1 MTLSVYEARSA
12 SPVRGCAA
20 LSRPSTVLDGS
31 RIAGVWPWED
41 LPWPD
46 TVPGAVNLPVTGEV
60 TGPDSAWVVVI
71 AEELGK
77 LAWWAAPRS
86 VPRDSGDPLLSV
98 VVIGVYVL
106 AGLQRAGM
114 SAEDVLNVRALAGS
128 DALRDGWPGVFAPLL
143 PQKDV
148 LADPLLRRR
157 VPDVGSFYRY
167 TLDRI
172 CDSARP

>member
-1 MTLSVYEARSA
+1 MTFAVYEATVA
-12 SPVRGCAA
+12 SPVRGCAS

-31 RIAGVWPWED
+31 RIAGVWPWEG

-46 TVPGAVNLPVTGEV
+46 TVPCAVNLPVLGEV
-60 TGPDSAWVVVI
+60 TGPDSAWVVLL

-77 LAWWAAPRS
+77 LAWWVAPQS
-86 VPRDSGDPLLSV
+86 VSRDSRDPLPS

-106 AGLQRAGM
+106 AALQRAGM
-114 SAEDVLNVRALAGS
+114 SAEDVRNVRALAGS
-128 DALRDGWPGVFAPLL
+128 DAFRDGWPGVFAPLL

-148 LADPLLRRR
+148 LSDPLLRRR

-167 TLDRI
+167 TLSRI
-172 CDSARP
+172 CDSSRP